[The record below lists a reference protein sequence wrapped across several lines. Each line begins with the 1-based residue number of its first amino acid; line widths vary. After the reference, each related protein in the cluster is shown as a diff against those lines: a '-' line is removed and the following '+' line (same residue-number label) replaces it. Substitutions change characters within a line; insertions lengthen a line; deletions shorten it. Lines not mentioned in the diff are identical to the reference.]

1 MGNPTLMGTVSKA
14 LGLIELLRESGH
26 PLGLSE
32 IARLAGFDKA
42 TARRLLLELAANGYI
57 EQDEDSRGYA
67 LGPALQM
74 LGRARENRFPL
85 NRAIQPAVRALAE
98 QTGETVHA
106 TEYCA
111 GSLASIFA
119 VESGKANRVI
129 LEHGQKLPL
138 HATASGYAF
147 LAASTEAFV
156 ESVCR
161 REFEAFTPTTPTD
174 SKALM
179 DIVTATRER
188 GYSISNQSM
197 EEGVSSVAAAIR
209 GAGGKPVGTMAIA
222 MPASRVTPDIIRG
235 YGELVR
241 KTSAQVSARLFG
253 KSTAQPFRK
262 AS

>member
-1 MGNPTLMGTVSKA
+1 MGTVSKA

-32 IARLAGFDKA
+32 VARLAGFDKA
-42 TARRLLLELAANGYI
+42 TARRMLLELVANGYV
-57 EQDEDSRGYA
+57 EQDEESRGYA

-85 NRAIQPAVRALAE
+85 NRTVQPAVRALCE
-98 QTGETVHA
+98 LTGETVHA

-111 GSLASIFA
+111 GSLASIFT
-119 VESGKANRVI
+119 VESAKANRVI

-147 LAASTEAFV
+147 LAASSDTFV
-156 ESVCR
+156 DNVCR
-161 REFEAFTPTTPTD
+161 KQFEAFTPTTPTD
-174 SKALM
+174 GKMLLE
-179 DIVTATRER
+179 IVQATRER
-188 GYSISNQSM
+188 GFSISNQSM

-222 MPASRVTPDIIRG
+222 MPASRVTPEVIG
-235 YGELVR
+235 EYGELVR
-241 KTSAQVSARLFG
+241 KSAAQVSARLFG
-253 KSTAQPFRK
+253 RSTVPHLRK
-262 AS
+262 VS

>member
-1 MGNPTLMGTVSKA
+1 MGTVSKA
-14 LGLIELLRESGH
+14 LGLVDILRESGH
-26 PLGLSE
+26 PLGLTE
-32 IARLAGFDKA
+32 VARASGFDKA
-42 TARRLLLELAANGYI
+42 TARRLLLELSDNGYV
-57 EQDEDSRGYA
+57 EQDETSRGYA

-85 NRAIQPAVRALAE
+85 NRTVQPAVRALAE
-98 QTGETVHA
+98 KTGETVHA

-138 HATASGYAF
+138 HATASGFAF
-147 LAASTEAFV
+147 LAASSDAFV
-156 ESVCR
+156 EAVCR
-161 REFEAFTPTTPTD
+161 RHFKAFTATTPTG
-174 SKALM
+174 SGELM
-179 DIVTATRER
+179 AIVSATRER

-197 EEGVSSVAAAIR
+197 EEGVSSVASAIR
-209 GAGGKPVGTMAIA
+209 GPGGKPVGSIAIA
-222 MPASRVTPDIIRG
+222 MPASRVTPEVIRE

-241 KTSAQVSARLFG
+241 KSASQVSVRLAG
-253 KSTAQPFRK
+253 KSTFQPSVK

>member
-1 MGNPTLMGTVSKA
+1 MGTVSKA
-14 LGLIELLRESGH
+14 LGLIELLRGSGH
-26 PLGLSE
+26 PLGLTE
-32 IARLAGFDKA
+32 LARLAGFDKA
-42 TARRLLLELAANGYI
+42 TTRRLLLELAANGYV
-57 EQDEDSRGYA
+57 EQDGDSRGYA

-74 LGRARENRFPL
+74 LGRARESRFPL
-85 NRAIQPAVRALAE
+85 NRAIQPAVRTLSE
-98 QTGETVHA
+98 LTGETVHA

-111 GSLASIFA
+111 GSLASIFT

-147 LAASTEAFV
+147 LAASSEAFV
-156 ESVCR
+156 EGVCR
-161 REFEAFTPTTPTD
+161 RQFEMFTPTTPTD
-174 SKALM
+174 GKTLL
-179 DIVTATRER
+179 DIVRATRER

-222 MPASRVTPDIIRG
+222 MPASRVTPEVIRE

-241 KTSAQVSARLFG
+241 KSAAQVSARLFG
-253 KSTAQPFRK
+253 KSTVQLFRK